1 MALEY
6 EGSAEEMDKRWR
18 LLTRLMK
25 EIGWYIARVSLTTL
39 KRPDMQVS
47 LVEVSTRVVK
57 PTLQCS
63 QMCRGILGYGLEHKV
78 LTNHWYIPF
87 LSSAICK
94 GAVKCKYKETLSLEK
109 LRLTEL
115 HGAQKIAQH
124 EKEEPYI

>member
-1 MALEY
+1 MVLEY

-18 LLTRLMK
+18 LLTRPMK
-25 EIGWYIARVSLTTL
+25 EIGWYIAHVSLTTL
-39 KRPDMQVS
+39 KRPDMQAS
-47 LVEVSTRVVK
+47 LAEVCRVGK

-63 QMCRGILGYGLEHKV
+63 QMCGGILGYEHKV

-94 GAVKCKYKETLSLEK
+94 GAVKCKYKETPSLEK

-115 HGAQKIAQH
+115 RDAQKIAQH